1 MTNSEQGLKSKTT
14 GFWHRLRE
22 HLTTWAIGGIL
33 IGLTGFTPEEWL
45 AKLFEATH
53 LPPFGFDIRV
63 ILVLAGVSLVAGNA
77 IYRSYRQTVTHEI
90 EPSMA
95 EKSALAKSTGDP
107 TPPFQAI
114 PNNTPSVAVLPF
126 TNMSGDP
133 DQQYFSDGITED
145 IITELSRFRSLFV
158 VARNSSFHYRDKA
171 DDVRTVAK
179 ELGVRYIVEGSVRKI
194 ADRIRITAQLIDAIP
209 GNHLWSE
216 KFDRNLNDLFAVQ
229 DEVTQTIVAT
239 LTGQLEDVAI
249 KKAASSRASSL
260 PAYDCL
266 LRGIELMRSYGGDV
280 NRRAREF
287 FEKAIVL
294 DPQFAVA
301 HSYLALSL
309 IVEHGYGSASKV
321 IKDRALESALKAVK
335 LDPRESRCFLLLGQV
350 YRFRGEFDSAVKQ
363 MEQSIKL
370 NPNDANGIA
379 QFGSV
384 LAVAGRA
391 EEGVGL
397 IKRAMILN
405 PFHPDWYWRGLAIAY
420 YAARKYDAALD
431 ANYHTDNGDAWS
443 MARIAACLVRLGRI
457 DEARVTAAE
466 VLRLKPDF
474 HLLSELP
481 PYKFQADA
489 DHLLEGM
496 RLAGLP
502 D

>member
-1 MTNSEQGLKSKTT
+1 MTAFEKGQKSKITR
-14 GFWHRLRE
+14 FWHGLRE

-45 AKLFEATH
+45 AKLFEFTH
-53 LPPFGFDIRV
+53 LPAMGFDVRI
-63 ILVLAGVSLVAGNA
+63 ILVLAGVGLVTGNA
-77 IYRSYRQTVTHEI
+77 IFRSYRQTTTPEVEH
-90 EPSMA
+90 SMA
-95 EKSALAKSTGDP
+95 EKSTLSKSPSDP
-107 TPPFQAI
+107 APLFQAL
-114 PNNTPSVAVLPF
+114 PNNAPSVAVLPF
-126 TNMSGDP
+126 NNMSGDP
-133 DQQYFSDGITED
+133 EQQYFSDGITED

-249 KKAASSRASSL
+249 KKAAGSRASSL

-287 FEKAIVL
+287 FEKAVVL

-391 EEGVGL
+391 EEGISL

-405 PFHPDWYWRGLAIAY
+405 PYHPDWYWRGLAIAY
-420 YAARKYDAALD
+420 YAARQYHEALD
-431 ANYHTDNGDAWS
+431 ANQHTDHVDAWS
-443 MARIAACLVRLGRI
+443 IARIAACLVKLGRI
-457 DEARVTAAE
+457 DEARTTAAE
-466 VLRLKPDF
+466 ALRVKPDF

-489 DHLLEGM
+489 DHVLEGM
-496 RLAGLP
+496 RQAGLP